1 MIQILYIIGEF
12 EEKKKNCFSNN
23 FSDQNSCMH
32 LTMNIY
38 NSAIMVLANGNTCKC
53 RLSNCSILV
62 FGAWAMSYVCV
73 HVFYVICLFFF
84 CPGRFCMTAPQ

>member
-1 MIQILYIIGEF
+1 METPA
-12 EEKKKNCFSNN
+12 S
-23 FSDQNSCMH
+23 
-32 LTMNIY
+32 
-38 NSAIMVLANGNTCKC
+38 V

-84 CPGRFCMTAPQ
+84 FALDVSA

>member
-1 MIQILYIIGEF
+1 METPA
-12 EEKKKNCFSNN
+12 S
-23 FSDQNSCMH
+23 
-32 LTMNIY
+32 
-38 NSAIMVLANGNTCKC
+38 V

-73 HVFYVICLFFF
+73 HVFYVICFFFF